1 MRRIAPV
8 VRVLSETIGYLAA
21 ILTTASFVP
30 QVVRVVR
37 TRDTRAISRTMYV
50 AFCLGIAMWLLY
62 GIALASPPIIVANA
76 VTLVLA
82 SVVLGYKLRYG

>member
-1 MRRIAPV
+1 MRESTELV
-8 VRVLSETIGYLAA
+8 GYVAA

-30 QVVRVVR
+30 QVLQVVR
-37 TRDTRAISRTMYV
+37 TRNTRAISRTMYV

-62 GIALASPPIIVANA
+62 GIALASPPIIAANA

-82 SVVLGYKLRYG
+82 SVVLGYKLRFG

>member
-1 MRRIAPV
+1 MHESTEV
-8 VRVLSETIGYLAA
+8 IGYVAA

-30 QVVRVVR
+30 QVLQVVR
-37 TRDTRAISRTMYV
+37 TRNTRAISRTMYV

-62 GIALASPPIIVANA
+62 GIALASPPIIAANA

-82 SVVLGYKLRYG
+82 SVVLGYKLRFG

>member
-1 MRRIAPV
+1 MRESTELV
-8 VRVLSETIGYLAA
+8 GYVAA

-30 QVVRVVR
+30 QVLQVVR
-37 TRDTRAISRTMYV
+37 TRNTRAISRTMYV
-50 AFCLGIAMWLLY
+50 ALCLGIAMWLLY

-82 SVVLGYKLRYG
+82 SVVLGYKLRFG

>member
-1 MRRIAPV
+1 MRESTE
-8 VRVLSETIGYLAA
+8 LIGYVAA

-30 QVVRVVR
+30 QVLQVVR
-37 TRDTRAISRTMYV
+37 TRNTRAISRTMYV

-62 GIALASPPIIVANA
+62 GIALASPPIIAANA

-82 SVVLGYKLRYG
+82 SVVLGYKLRFG

>member
-1 MRRIAPV
+1 MRVA
-8 VRVLSETIGYLAA
+8 SEVIGYVAA

-30 QVVRVVR
+30 QVLQVVR

-50 AFCLGIAMWLLY
+50 AFCIGIAMWLLY
-62 GIALASPPIIVANA
+62 GIALASPPIIAANA

-82 SVVLGYKLRYG
+82 SVVLGYKLRFG

>member
-1 MRRIAPV
+1 ML
-8 VRVLSETIGYLAA
+8 LSTELIGYIAA

-62 GIALASPPIIVANA
+62 GIALASTPIIVANA

-82 SVVLGYKLRYG
+82 SVVLGYKLRFG

>member
-1 MRRIAPV
+1 MRESTEV
-8 VRVLSETIGYLAA
+8 IGYVAA

-30 QVVRVVR
+30 QVLQVVR
-37 TRDTRAISRTMYV
+37 TRNTRAISRTMYV

-62 GIALASPPIIVANA
+62 GIALASPPIIAANA

-82 SVVLGYKLRYG
+82 SVVLGYKLRFG

>member
-1 MRRIAPV
+1 MRG
-8 VRVLSETIGYLAA
+8 STEMIGYIAA

-62 GIALASPPIIVANA
+62 GIALASMLIIVANA